1 MGNPSPPKKIQGTI
15 GELLTQI
22 RFLQYGVELSIPVI
36 DSGND
41 IVALKGKKVKL
52 IQVKTKKHNS
62 KRWNFPNLREYD
74 ILVLINF
81 GEDENKLDE
90 AKIYLLSKEE
100 VSNKKSI
107 GFMGIEKYELSTT
120 LIYTL
125 FNQNH

>member
-1 MGNPSPPKKIQGTI
+1 MGNSSPPKKIQGTI

-22 RFLQYGVELSIPVI
+22 RFLQCGVELSIPVI

-90 AKIYLLSKEE
+90 AEIYLLSKKK

-107 GFMGIEKYELSTT
+107 GLRSVKEYKLSDT
-120 LIYTL
+120 LINTL

>member
-1 MGNPSPPKKIQGTI
+1 MGNPSPSKKIQGTI

-41 IVALKGKKVKL
+41 IVALKGGKVKL
-52 IQVKTKKHNS
+52 IQVKTKKHNG
-62 KRWNFPNLREYD
+62 KRRNFPNLREYN

-107 GFMGIEKYELSTT
+107 GLTGVEKYKLSNM
-120 LIYTL
+120 LIDTL
-125 FNQNH
+125 FDQNR